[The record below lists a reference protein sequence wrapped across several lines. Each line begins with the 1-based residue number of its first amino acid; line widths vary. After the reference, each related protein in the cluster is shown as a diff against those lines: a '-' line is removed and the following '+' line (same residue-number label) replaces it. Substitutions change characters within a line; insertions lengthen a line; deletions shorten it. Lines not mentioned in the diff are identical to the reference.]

1 MEIKKFMTANSR
13 SSENLRA
20 ADLGLIFPGQSG
32 AFNAITD
39 VAGVTVGYKTVVE
52 GEGRLVVGQGPIRTG
67 ITAILPRPVSEIFN
81 PVFAGLFSLN
91 GNGELTGSHYI
102 EEVGKFSLPI
112 TITNTH
118 ACGIARDATISWA
131 EKRSPKR
138 LENSFLLPVS
148 AETYDGFL
156 NDINGSHVTA
166 EYVEQAIDGA
176 VSGKIDEGSVGGGT
190 GMKSFGFKSGS
201 GTASRM
207 VKYDD
212 AEYTVGIFVQA
223 NFGSRTD
230 LTVLGA
236 PVGMQLSEPKMVR
249 NSNEASSSSIIVIIA
264 TDAPLLPHQLKRL
277 ARRATFGVGKTGGFA
292 RHGSGDIFLAFST
305 GSDSVNVHKL
315 GKVQTTRYIPDEDL
329 DDFFEAVI
337 QATEESILNS
347 LVSNKSMTGRDYNF
361 VPKLPTDRLA
371 EIINQFHRLIGT
383 ESKI

>member
-1 MEIKKFMTANSR
+1 MKELMKAISK

-20 ADLGLIFPGQSG
+20 ADLGLKFPGQAG

-39 VAGVTVGYKTVVE
+39 VAGVTVGYTTVIK
-52 GEGRLVVGQGPIRTG
+52 GEGKLMVGQGPIRTG
-67 ITAILPRPVSEIFN
+67 VTAILPRPVNEIFN
-81 PVFAGLFSLN
+81 PVFAGFFSLN

-131 EKRSPKR
+131 EKKFPKH
-138 LENSFLLPVS
+138 LEDNFLLPVS

-166 EYVEQAIDGA
+166 KYVEQAIDSA
-176 VSGKIDEGSVGGGT
+176 MSGKIREGSVGGGT

-207 VKYDD
+207 VKYCDTQ
-212 AEYTVGIFVQA
+212 YTVGTFVQA

-230 LTVLGA
+230 LIVLGV
-236 PVGMQLSEPKMVR
+236 PVGMQLSEPKMVY
-249 NSNEASSSSIIVIIA
+249 NSKDPSLSSIIAVIA

-305 GSDSVNVHKL
+305 GNNLAKVQQL
-315 GKVQTTRYIPDEDL
+315 GKVQTSLYIPDEDL
-329 DDFFEAVI
+329 DGFFKAVI
-337 QATEESILNS
+337 EATEESILNS

-361 VPKLPTDRLA
+361 VPKLPTDRLI
-371 EIINQFHRLIGT
+371 EIINEVHGLSRR
-383 ESKI
+383 ENKI